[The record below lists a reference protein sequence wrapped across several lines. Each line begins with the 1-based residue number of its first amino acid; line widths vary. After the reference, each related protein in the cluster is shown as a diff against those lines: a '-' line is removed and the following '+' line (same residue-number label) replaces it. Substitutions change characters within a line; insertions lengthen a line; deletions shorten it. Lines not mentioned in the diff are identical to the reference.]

1 MHNCLDNDELIEIIK
16 QLKTEIK
23 TAKIDTCNETLL
35 QTGQIYSNKNR
46 QLCLQIEAGTKDCSK
61 LVSSAIKSDVFE
73 YCKSTKQNYKKTVM
87 ILDLLM

>member
-1 MHNCLDNDELIEIIK
+1 MHDSLDNDELIEIIK

-46 QLCLQIEAGTKDCSK
+46 QLCL
-61 LVSSAIKSDVFE
+61 
-73 YCKSTKQNYKKTVM
+73 
-87 ILDLLM
+87 